1 MELKS
6 FDTILTELCDSFDS
20 LIAPKTIS
28 RSNSNVVYLVLKAIA
43 KGYEVI
49 NNICVTLSN
58 KFNPEF
64 CSDED
69 LVSVAELV
77 GTKRLSG
84 SGSGLLITATNNSG
98 ENATLAEGTYTY
110 TLDND
115 TVFEF
120 EVQSDTVIPPNSNN
134 SFIAMS
140 TTSGSFPVTEQS
152 KITLMLN
159 NESFTTVLDFSCSNN
174 SNLLGT
180 EEESLIDFRKRIL
193 SDTTRQ
199 DSLVELQAELRN
211 LPYLFDAKIYFNN
224 TLDPVIYEGIE
235 IPPYYMVVFY
245 SGEAKDEIAEIIA
258 KHSIF
263 PTLQTANSVELS
275 YQSDVFVS
283 GAYSVFIQ
291 PFFEEEYNADVTLHI
306 DTTFVTPTSAQEKI
320 RTALYLKLNQRIHR
334 DYIKEADL
342 YKIIENLNLAGVE
355 LLNVDLLQGG
365 VAVPYIQVPFSRIPK
380 LVNVTFTEV

>member
-6 FDTILTELCDSFDS
+6 FDTILTEFCDDYDA
-20 LIAPKTIS
+20 LISPKKIS
-28 RSNSNVVYLVLKAIA
+28 RSNSNIIYLILKAVA

-49 NNICVTLSN
+49 NNVCVKLRN
-58 KFNPEF
+58 KFDPATCE
-64 CSDED
+64 DED
-69 LVSVAELV
+69 LLSVATLV

-84 SGSGLLITATNNSG
+84 SGSGLLITATNSTG
-98 ENATLAEGTYTY
+98 ENVTLVEGTYTY
-110 TLDND
+110 TLDDD

-120 EVQSDTVIPPNSNN
+120 EVQSDTVIPPNSSN

-140 TTSGSFPVTEQS
+140 TTAGSFPVTEQS
-152 KITLMLN
+152 NLTLLLN
-159 NESFTTVLDFSCSNN
+159 GESFTTDLVFSCSNN
-174 SNLLGT
+174 ANLLGT
-180 EEESLIDFRKRIL
+180 EEESIIDFRKRIL

-199 DSLVELQAELRN
+199 DSLVELQTELRN

-224 TLDPVIYEGIE
+224 TLDPVTYEGIE

-258 KHSIF
+258 KRSIF

-275 YQSDVFVS
+275 YLSDVFAS

-291 PFFEEEYNADVTLHI
+291 PFFEEEYNANVTFHI
-306 DTTFVTPTSAQEKI
+306 DTTFITSTSAQEKI
-320 RTALYLKLNQRIHR
+320 LTALYLKLNQRIHR

-342 YKIIENLNLAGVE
+342 YNIIENLNLAGVE

-365 VAVPYIQVPFSRIPK
+365 VAVPYIQVPLSRIPK